1 MHRNQGE
8 AVAYLE
14 VQSADTGEKGNVH
27 HIKIRGNEEFYLGRS
42 PEYCRFRWSDPTI
55 SNRHLRIHC
64 ILYEEQADSAIPP
77 LVYATDL
84 STNGT
89 YLKRPH
95 ADQAGVSA
103 SSAYGMRIDQKNGA
117 YLLNDGDQL
126 RISNRV
132 TLIYHS
138 ITQPQQEELSNTQ
151 EQEAQH
157 FSSRYEI
164 RNRVLGSGGF
174 GKVLVAIHRKTQR
187 QLACKIVDL
196 THIYANPE
204 AQGLRPLNAQKHSDF
219 YSKPEKGSRIHGY
232 PLGCPDR
239 WPKKVKKCFREFEI
253 AKNLSHPNIIAI
265 KKVFWSSNT
274 VYIFQ
279 ELITGGDLF
288 SYIEYK
294 GGHLC
299 DAEAAV
305 IMRQV
310 LKAVEY
316 LHSQDIVHRD
326 LKPDNILMASLNDG
340 ARIVLTDFGNARYI
354 PQPSEVDGQIVA
366 SKRRMFSMVGTL
378 EYAAPE
384 VHKRNKTIPKDY
396 GYSKSVDMW
405 SIGSIATA
413 LLTGDVIFTDR
424 THADYEHNPQDVIL
438 GLSATCDLSVLDVHP
453 VWLTVGHRPKD
464 FIRNLLVLDES
475 RRMSATQALAHPW
488 FTNKCHAAEFE
499 ALYDRA
505 TKDWR
510 PRRKTFRV
518 VEPIIPKITSTL
530 ADDGLPRSLRN
541 TAVSRYFAPPRRPV
555 PALDIL
561 SALTASP
568 TKRANTPLPIIQ
580 EELEIP
586 DHQTLAN
593 ALSLSDHGPTNT
605 IHHLPRPSGGAV
617 GDIFLE
623 QLAISNFITDPTSS
637 HPGAHSSSRSNASTP
652 QKLLENDLPK
662 TDTNSIAAQSC
673 KPNLDTVANDS
684 ASILVP
690 ETPVRSIKHRLSTF
704 HEDMA
709 EFEVHDQTS
718 QDGAGRFVTAKQYAQ
733 EVFKRRKF
741 H

>member
-8 AVAYLE
+8 VVAYLE
-14 VQSADTGEKGNVH
+14 VQGAGTGEKGNIH

-42 PEYCRFRWSDPTI
+42 PEYCRFRWSDPII

-89 YLKRPH
+89 YLKRPR

-103 SSAYGMRIDQKNGA
+103 SSSYCMRIDQKNGA

-126 RISNRV
+126 RISNRI
-132 TLIYHS
+132 TLTYHS
-138 ITQPQQEELSNTQ
+138 IIQPQQEELSDTQ
-151 EQEAQH
+151 EQEAQY

-164 RNRVLGSGGF
+164 GNRVLGSGGY

-196 THIYANPE
+196 AHIYANLE
-204 AQGLRPLNAQKHSDF
+204 AQGLRSPTAQKHYDF
-219 YSKPEKGSRIHGY
+219 YSKPENGSRIQDY
-232 PLGCPDR
+232 PLRYPNR

-265 KKVFWSSNT
+265 EKVFWSSNT

-299 DAEAAV
+299 DAKAAV
-305 IMRQV
+305 IMRQI

-316 LHSQDIVHRD
+316 LHSQDVVHRD
-326 LKPDNILMASLNDG
+326 LKPDNILMASLDDG

-354 PQPSEVDGQIVA
+354 PQPSEVDEQIVA
-366 SKRRMFSMVGTL
+366 LKRRMFSMVGTL

-424 THADYEHNPQDVIL
+424 THVDYEYNPQDVIL

-518 VEPIIPKITSTL
+518 VEPIIPEITSTL
-530 ADDGLPRSLRN
+530 AGDGLPRSLLRN
-541 TAVSRYFAPPRRPV
+541 SAVSRYFAPPRRPV

-568 TKRANTPLPIIQ
+568 TKRANTPLPTIQ

-586 DHQTLAN
+586 DHQTSAN
-593 ALSLSDHGPTNT
+593 ALSLSDHGPSGT
-605 IHHLPRPSGGAV
+605 IRHLPRPSGGAI
-617 GDIFLE
+617 GDISLE
-623 QLAISNFITDPTSS
+623 QLAISNLITDLTLF
-637 HPGAHSSSRSNASTP
+637 HPGTHGSSRSNASTP
-652 QKLLENDLPK
+652 RKLLENKFPEIDA
-662 TDTNSIAAQSC
+662 NSIAAQSC
-673 KPNLDTVANDS
+673 EPNLDTVVNDS
-684 ASILVP
+684 TSILVP
-690 ETPVRSIKHRLSTF
+690 ETPVRSTKRRLSTF
-704 HEDMA
+704 LEDMA
-709 EFEVHDQTS
+709 EFEVHD
-718 QDGAGRFVTAKQYAQ
+718 
-733 EVFKRRKF
+733 
-741 H
+741 